1 MLHKTSITVLSIEK
15 TISLIVDS
23 QFLESTCSCGNQM
36 YTCTKYCI
44 PLARKFGVTQDTHAV
59 QLNMIKQRKGEAEM
73 AQLDWLLDL
82 QSTLAD
88 GDVVMSLVT
97 SGDVDAI
104 YIIC

>member
-1 MLHKTSITVLSIEK
+1 M
-15 TISLIVDS
+15 
-23 QFLESTCSCGNQM
+23 
-36 YTCTKYCI
+36 
-44 PLARKFGVTQDTHAV
+44 
-59 QLNMIKQRKGEAEM
+59 QLNRIKQRKGEAEM

-104 YIIC
+104 YIHMFVLCQFWERGPDNKFRYPVYVVLQNKI